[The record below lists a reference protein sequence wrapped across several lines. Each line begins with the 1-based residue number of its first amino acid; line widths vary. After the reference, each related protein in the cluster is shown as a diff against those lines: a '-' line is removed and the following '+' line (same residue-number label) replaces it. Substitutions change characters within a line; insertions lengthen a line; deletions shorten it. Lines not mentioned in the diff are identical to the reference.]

1 VHLGR
6 LTPAELVAGPRGR
19 RLCFELVRQS
29 ADQLAGHQRPT
40 LWWQLFMHEPGDL
53 AEDLASAITDTDLD
67 ALGSAQDP
75 RSLLPALADAVE
87 WARYWQEPD
96 EIDTA
101 LLNSELAAVLAPVAT
116 AVLAFRR
123 SLVRQAARAAQAS
136 GRCAGSLTG

>member
-1 VHLGR
+1 MINSTGLPRSARLATMPPRAPLREAGAGAGTSVVKVHGGR

-29 ADQLAGHQRPT
+29 ADHLAGHQQPT

-53 AEDLASAITDTDLD
+53 AEDLASAVTDTDLD
-67 ALGSAQDP
+67 ALGGAQDP

-96 EIDTA
+96 EITGG
-101 LLNSELAAVLAPVAT
+101 
-116 AVLAFRR
+116 RR
-123 SLVRQAARAAQAS
+123 SA
-136 GRCAGSLTG
+136 